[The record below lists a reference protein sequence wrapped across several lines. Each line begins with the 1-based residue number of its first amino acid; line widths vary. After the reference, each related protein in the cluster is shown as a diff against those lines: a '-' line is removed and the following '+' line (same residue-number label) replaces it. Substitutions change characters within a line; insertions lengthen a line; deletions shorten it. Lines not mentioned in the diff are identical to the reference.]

1 MNLTTTEKRI
11 LNFLQVRE
19 GEAFTAEQIAQQ
31 LNYRGTKNFKKLV
44 KALAFLER
52 VGEIK
57 VTKVGKFC
65 YRSQIEKAVGKF
77 RANGQGFGFVEV
89 EGLDSDLFVPPGKS
103 GAAMHGDMVEVQII
117 RHVNPQTGKGS
128 EAQVLNIVERSTQ
141 QLVGEFFAYNKDE
154 REQTGFLGY
163 IKPHGDY
170 SEAVR
175 LFVLPDGIHPADHT
189 ICVAKIK
196 EYPTD
201 KDPNHLVGMVAKEVG
216 HKDAPGVDILAI
228 LFQFGIPH
236 EFPDNVVQQAE
247 AIAQEID
254 PNDLAGRR
262 DLRNELII
270 TIDGADAKDL
280 DDAISLSK
288 NPDGTFQLG
297 VHIAD
302 VSHYV
307 QEGTAI
313 DREAYQ
319 RGTSVYLTDRV
330 VPMLPQR
337 LSNGICSLHP
347 HEDRLAVTCE
357 MTIDAT
363 GKVLKH
369 QIYLSAIHSSYRMT
383 YSDVNAILAGD
394 EALRA
399 QYDEIVPM
407 LEEMAELHHILEIMR
422 KNRGALDFDAP
433 EAKVLVDA
441 EGRPQEIELRER
453 GVAERLIESFM
464 LAANETVART
474 YTLKEYPFIYRIHEQ
489 PDEDRMMRFAE
500 FVTSFG
506 VILRGDVG
514 TIAPKQLQTALSQVK
529 GEPYEHAVSTM
540 MLRSMK
546 QAKYS
551 ENPDGHYGLA
561 AFDYTHFTSPIRR
574 YPDLIVHRLIHRYL
588 KGKPTPKEVQQWED
602 KLPDIAEQ
610 SSKMERRAVDAER
623 ETTALKKAEFMVD
636 KVGEQFEGRISSIT
650 SFGMFVE
657 LPNTIEGLVALKNL
671 NDDYYE
677 FNQAHMLLIGERK
690 GRIFRIGQQVTIEVA
705 RVSVE
710 EREIDFNLIDA
721 EPVSGTDIDFVKKSL
736 KKRKQTKA
744 LNAKKQVDKQFKV
757 KVRKA
762 TKKSKKRK

>member
-1 MNLTTTEKRI
+1 MNLTTTEHRI
-11 LNFLQVRE
+11 LNFLQVNE
-19 GEAFTAEQIAQQ
+19 GKSYTAEQIAQQ
-31 LNYRGTKNFKKLV
+31 LNYRGTKNFKTLV

-52 VGEIK
+52 AGEINI
-57 VTKVGKFC
+57 TPAGKFC
-65 YRSQIEKAVGKF
+65 YRSKIEKAIGKF
-77 RANGQGFGFVEV
+77 RANGQGFGFVTV
-89 EGLDSDLFVPPGKS
+89 EGLEGDLFVPPGKS
-103 GAAMHGDMVEVQII
+103 GAAMHGDTVEVQIVKHI
-117 RHVNPQTGKGS
+117 NPQTGKGS
-128 EAQVLNIVERSTQ
+128 EAQVLNVVERSAQ
-141 QLVGEFFAYNKDE
+141 QLVGEFFAYNQDE
-154 REQTGFLGY
+154 RLETGFLGY
-163 IKPHGDY
+163 IKPQGDF

-175 LFVLPDGIHPADHT
+175 VFVTADGIHPADHT
-189 ICVAKIK
+189 ICIVKIK

-201 KDPNHLVGMVAKEVG
+201 MNPNHLIGIVAKEVG
-216 HKDAPGVDILAI
+216 HKDAPGIDILAI

-236 EFPDNVVQQAE
+236 EFPENVMQQAN
-247 AIAQEID
+247 AIGQEIAPD
-254 PNDLAGRR
+254 ELEGRR

-280 DDAISLSK
+280 DDAISLHK
-288 NPDGTFQLG
+288 NEDGTYQLG

-307 QEGTAI
+307 QEGSAI

-347 HEDRLAVTCE
+347 HEDRLTVTCE
-357 MTIDAT
+357 MTIDTT

-369 QIYLSAIHSSYRMT
+369 AIYLSVIHSSYRMT
-383 YSDVNAILAGD
+383 YQDVNDILAGD
-394 EALRA
+394 EALRT
-399 QYDEIVPM
+399 QYEAIVPM
-407 LEEMAELHHILEIMR
+407 LEEMSELHHILEIMR

-433 EAKVLVDA
+433 EAKVLVDS
-441 EGRPQEIELRER
+441 EGRPQAIELRER

-474 YTLKEYPFIYRIHEQ
+474 YTLKEFPFIYRIHEQ

-588 KGKPTPKEVQQWED
+588 TGKPTPKEMQAWEE
-602 KLPDIAEQ
+602 KLPDIAER

-623 ETTALKKAEFMVD
+623 ETIALKKAEYMLD

-657 LPNTIEGLVALKNL
+657 LPNTVEGLIALKSL
-671 NDDYYE
+671 NDDYYT
-677 FNQAHMLLIGERK
+677 FNQAHLLLIGERK
-690 GRIFRIGQQVTIEVA
+690 GRVFRIGQQVTIEVA
-705 RVSVE
+705 NVNVE
-710 EREIDFNLIDA
+710 EREIDFTLIDA
-721 EPVSGTDIDFVKKSL
+721 EEVSGSEIDYVKQQMT
-736 KKRKQTKA
+736 KRKQDKA
-744 LNAKKQVDKQFKV
+744 IRSKKQGNKPFKV
-757 KVRKA
+757 KVRQA
-762 TKKSKKRK
+762 TKKHKKRK